1 MSVLILTEKE
11 LRDIVKIDK
20 ASIDAVANA
29 FLWLS
34 KGLVTMPPIMH
45 IEIPEHKGDVEEW
58 NLGLKCISMPIL
70 NNPFPSYARD
80 GKQVYTPF

>member
-45 IEIPEHKGDVEEW
+45 IEIPEHKGDVDIKSAYVK
-58 NLGLKCISMPIL
+58 NLDRFAVKIGAGFFQ
-70 NNPFPSYARD
+70 NHFA
-80 GKQVYTPF
+80 